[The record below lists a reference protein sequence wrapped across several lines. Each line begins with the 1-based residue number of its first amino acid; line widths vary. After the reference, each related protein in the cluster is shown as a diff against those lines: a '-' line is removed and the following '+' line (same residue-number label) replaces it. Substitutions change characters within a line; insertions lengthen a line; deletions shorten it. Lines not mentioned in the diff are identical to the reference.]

1 MALAS
6 TTSLSGLF
14 EVGNDGFFAETA
26 GPDHPPNRGRHRVE
40 DLPPDIQRD
49 DRARRRHE
57 EPDDLAPT
65 RHEDH
70 LRGTSSSRD
79 APRVKSRY
87 NRRMAAAIV
96 VTESVRVPEHAL
108 QVRAA
113 RASGPGGQNVNKVA
127 TKIEL
132 RVDLGAIEGLSDA
145 ARARL
150 GTLSRGRLDADGR
163 LMVTSQATRTQAR
176 NLEDA
181 REKVRTLIAA
191 ALREPR
197 RRRKSRPPAG
207 AMERRL
213 EVKKHRGALKR
224 GRARLEE

>member
-1 MALAS
+1 MKSISPSAMDS
-6 TTSLSGLF
+6 SLISRQVDVAPWFPRPTPILPLTGTHR
-14 EVGNDGFFAETA
+14 GSS
-26 GPDHPPNRGRHRVE
+26 PDT
-40 DLPPDIQRD
+40 I
-49 DRARRRHE
+49 A
-57 EPDDLAPT
+57 
-65 RHEDH
+65 
-70 LRGTSSSRD
+70 
-79 APRVKSRY
+79 
-87 NRRMAAAIV
+87 RMATAIV
-96 VTESVRVPEHAL
+96 VSESVRVPGHAL
-108 QVRAA
+108 RVRAA

-127 TKIEL
+127 TKVEL

-207 AMERRL
+207 ATERRL